1 VTVLKDATVVARKQ
15 HRCDLC
21 DGIIEKGEKYQYSN
35 VIYEDEGFSVSHI
48 HSHCI
53 ELNDRL
59 DLSLMDFEEAVYA
72 YCSEHGIA
80 KRPFPELVKIVLE
93 ATK

>member
-1 VTVLKDATVVARKQ
+1 VKILSDTTVVARKQ

-21 DGIIEKGEKYQYSN
+21 DGIIEKGEKYRYIKF
-35 VIYEDEGFSVSHI
+35 VTEEGVCTNHV

-53 ELNDRL
+53 ELSNTL

-80 KRPFPELVKIVLE
+80 KRPFSELVKIVWE
-93 ATK
+93 ETK

>member
-21 DGIIEKGEKYQYSN
+21 DGIIGKGERYRYLKF
-35 VIYEDEGFSVSHI
+35 VDEEGVCTNHI
-48 HSHCI
+48 HLHCI
-53 ELNDRL
+53 ELSDTL
-59 DLSLMDFEEAVYA
+59 ELSLMDFEEAVYN

-80 KRPFPELVKIVLE
+80 KRPFSELVKIVWE